1 MQGFRLD
8 ENGDVREIY
17 MKLMLETVTEN
28 GEQEEITTTEE
39 HFFSYDPKENKLVR
53 LSEEGFDI
61 P

>member
-1 MQGFRLD
+1 
-8 ENGDVREIY
+8 
-17 MKLMLETVTEN
+17 MKLILETVTEN